1 MLNSRVFIHT
11 INVCME
17 TNVQLNLF
25 WVEVYMVP
33 FLKTI
38 NEAKLTNFIKSLYL
52 EVYFS
57 SVVMPPQTAI
67 LLFCISFSWGWS

>member
-1 MLNSRVFIHT
+1 M
-11 INVCME
+11 NVCLE

-25 WVEVYMVP
+25 CVEVYRAP
-33 FLKTI
+33 FLKTM

-57 SVVMPPQTAI
+57 SVVRPPQTAI
-67 LLFCISFSWGWS
+67 LLFLLSFLGDGLDPYLL

>member
-1 MLNSRVFIHT
+1 
-11 INVCME
+11 ME

-25 WVEVYMVP
+25 CVEVYRAP
-33 FLKTI
+33 FLKTM
-38 NEAKLTNFIKSLYL
+38 NEAKLTNFIKILYL

-57 SVVMPPQTAI
+57 AVVMPPQTAI